1 MKTNYSQKLAQCI
14 HSFLKST
21 KAEYTFNANDGTF
34 WFPFQWPNSPFGSLP
49 VQIQIKEEFIQLN
62 MVFPLS
68 IEPSRRAAV
77 KEFISDL
84 NCGALNGCF
93 KLDSHNGQ
101 LVYYVFIDCFD
112 RVPSSTVL
120 TCATACACAMMDSL
134 CSGLFRLFMDDDDL
148 SDDDDDFDEDDED
161 DEDD

>member
-1 MKTNYSQKLAQCI
+1 MKINYSHELAQCI

-21 KAEYTFNANDGTF
+21 KAEYTFNADDGTF

-49 VQIQIKEEFIQLN
+49 VQIQVKEEFIQLN

-93 KLDSHNGQ
+93 KLDPDNGQ

-120 TCATACACAMMDSL
+120 TCATACASAMMDAL
-134 CSGLFRLFMDDDDL
+134 CGGLFRLFMDE
-148 SDDDDDFDEDDED
+148 DDDDCDEEDYDDDED
-161 DEDD
+161 DEND